1 MSQISWNLI
10 EMNVLILM
18 LYIGYVG
25 IRRRL
30 SFAQRRT
37 VLIGLPVV
45 AVATILIKSG
55 IDISSF
61 SYSLQVVELSPIQVG
76 TDAQA
81 ATLGQTPLITLNQ
94 LYWFGALCFGL
105 LFVFRIA
112 KIISFFHKNDSNK
125 VEEYRI
131 YKVKGKT
138 SFSFFNY
145 IQITPSLTSTEQDI
159 VLEHEKMHVK
169 KRHSVDTIFIE
180 IAHVI
185 FWFNPIFFF
194 IKREMVNLHEYEVD
208 ALMYKK
214 HKVNYMKFLVNYA
227 LGLNG
232 THYLLT
238 SRFYNQLTLKKRIKI
253 MKTNIRK
260 KSWLLSVIP
269 LIGML
274 AIAVQCTKNEDASS
288 DETVDNP
295 NEELVEIPEKVH
307 EDVEIFPEYDGGQV
321 AMTNFII
328 ENVEYPKSA
337 SEEGAEGIA
346 YVQFV
351 VSSTG
356 AIKNAEVVNE
366 LDERLAAE
374 ALRVVEI
381 MPNWIPGENKGK
393 KVAVKFTLPISFKLS

>member
-45 AVATILIKSG
+45 AVTTILIKSG
-55 IDISSF
+55 IDISGF

-76 TDAQA
+76 AGAQMT
-81 ATLGQTPLITLNQ
+81 TLGQTPLLSLNQ
-94 LYWFGALCFGL
+94 LYWIGALCFGL

-112 KIISFFHKNDSNK
+112 KIISFFHKNDSKK

-208 ALMYKK
+208 ALMYQK

-274 AIAVQCTKNEDASS
+274 AIAVQCTKEGDTS
-288 DETVDNP
+288 DERTDNRI
-295 NEELVEIPEKVH
+295 EEIVEAPEKVY
-307 EDVEIFPEYDGGQV
+307 EDVEIYPEYDGGQT

-328 ENVEYPKSA
+328 ENVEYPKAA
-337 SEEGAEGIA
+337 SEEGVEGTA

-356 AIKNAEVVNE
+356 AIKDAVVMND
-366 LDERLAAE
+366 LDERLAEE

>member
-1 MSQISWNLI
+1 MNSFIWNLI

-45 AVATILIKSG
+45 AVTTILIKSG
-55 IDISSF
+55 IDISGF

-76 TDAQA
+76 AGAQMT
-81 ATLGQTPLITLNQ
+81 TLGQTPLLSLNQ
-94 LYWFGALCFGL
+94 LYWIGALCFGL

-112 KIISFFHKNDSNK
+112 KIISFFHKNDSKK

-208 ALMYKK
+208 ALMYQK

-274 AIAVQCTKNEDASS
+274 AIAVQCTKEGDTS
-288 DETVDNP
+288 DERTDNRI
-295 NEELVEIPEKVH
+295 EEIVEVPEKVY
-307 EDVEIFPEYDGGQV
+307 EDVEIYPEYDGGQT

-328 ENVEYPKSA
+328 ENVEYPKAA
-337 SEEGAEGIA
+337 SEEGVEGIA

-356 AIKNAEVVNE
+356 AIKDAVVMND
-366 LDERLAAE
+366 LDERLAEE

>member
-45 AVATILIKSG
+45 AVTTILIKSG
-55 IDISSF
+55 IDISGF

-76 TDAQA
+76 AGAQMT
-81 ATLGQTPLITLNQ
+81 TLGQTPLLSLNQ
-94 LYWFGALCFGL
+94 LYWIGALCFGL

-112 KIISFFHKNDSNK
+112 KIITFFHKNDSKK

-208 ALMYKK
+208 ALMYQK

-274 AIAVQCTKNEDASS
+274 AIAVQCTKEGDTS
-288 DETVDNP
+288 DERTDNRI
-295 NEELVEIPEKVH
+295 EEIVEVPEKVY
-307 EDVEIFPEYDGGQV
+307 EDVEIYPEYDGGQT

-328 ENVEYPKSA
+328 ENVEYPKAA
-337 SEEGAEGIA
+337 SEEGVEGIA

-356 AIKNAEVVNE
+356 AIKDAVVMND
-366 LDERLAAE
+366 LDERLAEE